1 MRTLVGDI
9 VRGPNLAVAL
19 QATKHLLH
27 FHFTK
32 MTIHPDVFH
41 QKLQFSSRYLDRH
54 FQICSLSAESIHE
67 WNKTVATDPCNVF
80 ICLLCCHELHILGR
94 QRLVWWRELEMAHT
108 PMLNRGEEIFST
120 NEPQGSAWCSRPASL
135 LLHSSYRGEQEKGFL
150 SQHNLPSSQSF

>member
-32 MTIHPDVFH
+32 MMIHPDVFH

-67 WNKTVATDPCNVF
+67 
-80 ICLLCCHELHILGR
+80 
-94 QRLVWWRELEMAHT
+94 
-108 PMLNRGEEIFST
+108 
-120 NEPQGSAWCSRPASL
+120 
-135 LLHSSYRGEQEKGFL
+135 
-150 SQHNLPSSQSF
+150 